1 MSEIIVVAEEGDVP
15 MYIYVEYEEVDG
27 TIVVVT
33 YNKKEKKA
41 EVNIPLGYS
50 CQGVRPTIVNG
61 KISVT
66 LKENESK
73 ATLVLPEFL
82 NPKFIN
88 IENNEIV
95 DSVVAYLSKIATGD
109 DLKAKII
116 REILTEIN
124 RLVEVENN
132 EQ

>member
-73 ATLVLPEFL
+73 VTLVLPEFL

>member
-1 MSEIIVVAEEGDVP
+1 LEEEEEGVVMY
-15 MYIYVEYEEVDG
+15 MYIEYEEVDG

-73 ATLVLPEFL
+73 ATIVLPEFL

-95 DSVVAYLSKIATGD
+95 DSVVAYLSKVAMGD

>member
-1 MSEIIVVAEEGDVP
+1 MY
-15 MYIYVEYEEVDG
+15 MYIEYEEVDG

-73 ATLVLPEFL
+73 ATIVLPEFL

-95 DSVVAYLSKIATGD
+95 DSVVAYLSKVAMGD